1 VIVADASAIVEL
13 LLAGERADAVR
24 SALAPHTEIHVPEH
38 FHVEVISALRRYSIR
53 KELGELRAAQALSA
67 LSDLRA
73 ITYPVMEMLDKIW
86 ELRDKLTAYDAAYL
100 ALAERLDIG
109 LITLDDGLAKAA
121 AGAGRLLET

>member
-1 VIVADASAIVEL
+1 MIVADASAIVEL